1 MKKKLFILL
10 IVCSS
15 CCLFSFFTKKRSNP
29 AEKLRSFYTEQF
41 HTLSQN
47 LLALKKAVATNSST
61 RSIQENFLR
70 ARLTYKQLELILSY
84 YFEGDVNRFNGL
96 AVNFV
101 EEEDPAA
108 YQDPQGF
115 QSIESLLYPAYH
127 QENRP
132 LLLMYIDKLALITKG
147 LGNNPSLFQP
157 GNYIPDA
164 IMEELYRITALGIT
178 GFDSPLAMLSLQETK
193 SALGSI
199 AFIATLYKDDW
210 DAVMP
215 GSYKRIL
222 QLLRSSMDY
231 VSSNNNFNS
240 FNRLVFIKQFLTPL
254 CEAVGELKTRGHY
267 TENPVHYSLISKTGS
282 LFNEKSLNRN
292 RYLYDD
298 TVNMARA
305 ALGKKLFYEPLL
317 SAGNQR
323 SCAGCHQPGKAFTDG
338 LPKALQLDGHSSL
351 PRNTPTL
358 WNAALQMN
366 MFYDSRHTRLEDVVL
381 EVLGNE
387 KEMNSGAREAVKKL
401 QQSASYRT
409 RFGLV
414 YGAGDAVL
422 NEKNVANAIAGFLQ
436 TLTSYNAPFDQYMR
450 GKKSGISQ
458 NAIRGFNLFA
468 GKAKCATC
476 HYMPLFN
483 GSKPPLYY
491 YQESEVIGVPATTD
505 TVHPVLDGD
514 PGRINSLPFDFLNHA
529 FKTPTLR
536 NIELTAPYMHNGVY
550 ATLEEVIDFYDKG
563 GGHGLGLAVPNQT
576 LPAEQLGLTPIE
588 KKQLKAFLLTLT
600 DTSGNTAAS
609 KPVARR
615 CYTHQPEKKTL
626 PRL

>member
-1 MKKKLFILL
+1 M
-10 IVCSS
+10 
-15 CCLFSFFTKKRSNP
+15 
-29 AEKLRSFYTEQF
+29 RSFYTAQF
-41 HTLSQN
+41 HRLSQN
-47 LLALKKAVATNSST
+47 LLVLKTAVATDKAT
-61 RSIQENFLR
+61 QLIRENFLQ
-70 ARLTYKQLELILSY
+70 ARLSYKQLELILSY

-108 YQDPQGF
+108 YQEPQGF
-115 QSIESLLYPAYH
+115 QSIEALLYPAY
-127 QENRP
+127 NTKNKSA
-132 LLLMYIDKLALITKG
+132 LLLYIDKLTMITKG

-178 GFDSPLAMLSLQETK
+178 GFDSPLAGLSLPETT

-199 AFIATLYKDDW
+199 RFITTLYKDEW
-210 DAVMP
+210 ESVLP
-215 GSYKRIL
+215 GCCKRIN
-222 QLLRSSMDY
+222 QLLQGSMAY
-231 VSSNNNFNS
+231 ISGNNNFS
-240 FNRLVFIKQFLTPL
+240 RFNRLVFIRQFLTPL

-298 TVNMARA
+298 TVNLARA

-401 QQSASYRT
+401 QQSGSYRT

-414 YGAGDAVL
+414 YGAGDAGL
-422 NEKNVANAIAGFLQ
+422 NEKNIANAIACFLQ
-436 TLTSYNAPFDQYMR
+436 TITSYNAPFDQYMR
-450 GKKSGISQ
+450 GQKSSISQ
-458 NAIRGFNLFA
+458 NAISGFNLFA

-491 YQESEVIGVPATTD
+491 YQESEVIGVPSNTD
-505 TVHPVLDGD
+505 TAHPLLDAD
-514 PGRINSLPFDFLNHA
+514 PGRIRSLPFDFLNHA

-550 ATLEEVIDFYDKG
+550 ATLEEVIDFYDRG
-563 GGHGLGLAVPNQT
+563 GGHGLGLSVPNQT
-576 LPAEQLGLTPIE
+576 LPAEKLGLTPIE

-600 DTSGNTAAS
+600 DTSGNKA
-609 KPVARR
+609 VN
-615 CYTHQPEKKTL
+615 HQPLALSKSVSWQRHAYLPKKTKDL
-626 PRL
+626 P

>member
-1 MKKKLFILL
+1 MKRKIFILL
-10 IVCSS
+10 IVCGS
-15 CCLFSFFTKKRSNP
+15 CCLFSFLTKKSSSP
-29 AEKLRSFYTEQF
+29 AEKLRAFYVEQF
-41 HTLSQN
+41 HRLSQK
-47 LLALKKAVATNSST
+47 LSALKKSITADNSAS
-61 RSIQENFLR
+61 SIRENFLQV
-70 ARLTYKQLELILSY
+70 RLTYKQLELILSY

-96 AVNFV
+96 AVNFI

-108 YQDPQGF
+108 FQEPQGF
-115 QSIESLLYPAYH
+115 QSIESLLYPEYDKEKKA
-127 QENRP
+127 Q
-132 LLLMYIDKLALITKG
+132 LLLYIDKLALITKG

-157 GNYIPDA
+157 GNHVPDA

-178 GFDSPLAMLSLQETK
+178 GFDSPLAGLSLPETK

-199 AFIATLYKDDW
+199 DFITTLYKDEW
-210 DAVMP
+210 EAVLP
-215 GSYKRIL
+215 GCYKRIH
-222 QLLRSSMDY
+222 QLLQGSIAYIR
-231 VSSNNNFNS
+231 SNNNFNH
-240 FNRLVFIKQFLTPL
+240 FNRLVFITQFLTPL
-254 CEAVGELKTRGHY
+254 CEAAGQLKTRGHY

-282 LFNEKSLNRN
+282 LFNEKSLNRY

-298 TVNMARA
+298 TVNAARA

-323 SCAGCHQPGKAFTDG
+323 SCAGCHQPEKAFTDG
-338 LPKALQLDGHSSL
+338 LPKALQLDGHSTL

-358 WNAALQMN
+358 WNTALQMN

-387 KEMNSGAREAVKKL
+387 KEMNSGAREAVKKI
-401 QQSASYRT
+401 QQSGGYNILFRQ
-409 RFGLV
+409 V
-414 YGAGDAVL
+414 YGETATSF

-450 GKKSGISQ
+450 GKTNSINQAAIS
-458 NAIRGFNLFA
+458 GFNLFA

-491 YQESEVIGVPATTD
+491 YQESEVIGVPASTD
-505 TVHPVLDGD
+505 TVHPVLDDD
-514 PGRINSLPFDFLNHA
+514 PGRIHNLPFDFLNHA

-536 NIELTAPYMHNGVY
+536 NIALTAPYMHNGIY

-563 GGHGLGLAVPNQT
+563 GGYGLGLAVPNQT
-576 LPAEQLGLTPIE
+576 LQAEKLGLTPLE

-600 DTSGNTAAS
+600 DSTGNTA
-609 KPVARR
+609 VR
-615 CYTHQPEKKTL
+615 Y
-626 PRL
+626 